1 LTLRALVADPTEPLA
16 SKLRE
21 ALLSSGFE
29 VAVAGS
35 LDAAVD
41 VLRDEEPQIVFAS
54 SSEMFDGGL
63 LCAHT
68 RALRPTCPVV
78 MVFFPDAPD
87 PVRDAEEAGADAWIQ
102 APFTPAA
109 VGTLA
114 HAMLGVHELRVRL
127 VQMEKELKA
136 AADKQ
141 ATASEFEVLKKLLLI
156 EVKRSRRYRY
166 PVAFLLVGVDAL
178 EARAAALPPEKRTQL
193 LALVLRQIASTVR
206 DIDLAV
212 PSSEGRFLVFLSH
225 TPREGARVAASRIV
239 QRASKIGMKAPLTVS
254 VGLACYQPGPESD
267 RISFGALMRE
277 AAENLKRAQKAG
289 GNRVE
294 GGAADRPGRRP
305 TRATTARAAS
315 KP

>member
-1 LTLRALVADPTEPLA
+1 MTLRALVADPTEPLA
-16 SKLRE
+16 SQLRE
-21 ALLSSGFE
+21 ALLSAGFE
-29 VAVAGS
+29 VAAAGS

-41 VLRDEEPQIVFAS
+41 VLREEEPQIVFAS
-54 SSEMFDGGL
+54 SSEMFDGAL
-63 LCAHT
+63 LCART

-87 PVRDAEEAGADAWIQ
+87 PVRDAEDAGADAWIQ
-102 APFTPAA
+102 APFEPSA
-109 VGTLA
+109 VSTLA

-141 ATASEFEVLKKLLLI
+141 VTASEFEVLKKLLLI

-178 EARAAALPPEKRTQL
+178 EARTAGLSAEKRTQL
-193 LALVLRQIASTVR
+193 VALVLRQIAANVR

-239 QRASKIGMKAPLTVS
+239 QRISKMELKITVS

-267 RISFGALMRE
+267 RVSFGALMRE

-294 GGAADRPGRRP
+294 GGGGDRPGRRP
-305 TRATTARAAS
+305 TRVTTVRAPKS
-315 KP
+315 G